1 MAEELALHIE
11 YENQLLAVTNFAL
24 LLALSGLAF
33 AALMDPYMTKRQ
45 KWLLLIADMLAGI
58 LVIQGQMDN
67 FFSLYKVSR
76 MGVTIIA
83 MLGYQIRPMILA
95 VFILLTDS
103 GKRHWDVWSLLTL
116 NTLVYAAA
124 PFSDMCFMFTEEFVF
139 VRGPMG
145 YTCHMVS
152 VLLLIYL
159 LAESI
164 GKYGKVKRQDAVIPV
179 WITVVIIGA
188 VLADFVY
195 GRNQWISYLTV
206 AIVAGCLCYYA
217 WLHLQFAMEH
227 ENSLLAEQRIQIMI
241 SQIQPHFLYNTL
253 STIQALC
260 KIDPEKA
267 FEVTE
272 QFGTY
277 LRQNIDS
284 LENAQMIPFEKEL
297 EHTMVYAGIE
307 MVRFPNIH
315 MEYDIS
321 EKEFYV
327 PALTL
332 QPIVEN
338 SVRHGVRIREEG
350 IIRVKTAK
358 VTDSETQEEFI
369 ELVVSDN
376 GVGFEVNGEP
386 EGQGTH
392 IGMKNVRE
400 RIEKMCGGSLII
412 KSAKGEGTTIIMRF
426 PVKRCKGFENRT
438 ADGQK

>member
-1 MAEELALHIE
+1 
-11 YENQLLAVTNFAL
+11 
-24 LLALSGLAF
+24 
-33 AALMDPYMTKRQ
+33 
-45 KWLLLIADMLAGI
+45 
-58 LVIQGQMDN
+58 
-67 FFSLYKVSR
+67 
-76 MGVTIIA
+76 
-83 MLGYQIRPMILA
+83 
-95 VFILLTDS
+95 
-103 GKRHWDVWSLLTL
+103 
-116 NTLVYAAA
+116 
-124 PFSDMCFMFTEEFVF
+124 
-139 VRGPMG
+139 
-145 YTCHMVS
+145 
-152 VLLLIYL
+152 
-159 LAESI
+159 
-164 GKYGKVKRQDAVIPV
+164 
-179 WITVVIIGA
+179 
-188 VLADFVY
+188 
-195 GRNQWISYLTV
+195 
-206 AIVAGCLCYYA
+206 
-217 WLHLQFAMEH
+217 
-227 ENSLLAEQRIQIMI
+227 
-241 SQIQPHFLYNTL
+241 
-253 STIQALC
+253 
-260 KIDPEKA
+260 
-267 FEVTE
+267 
-272 QFGTY
+272 
-277 LRQNIDS
+277 
-284 LENAQMIPFEKEL
+284 MIPFEKEL

-315 MEYDIS
+315 VEYDIS